1 MYNPRMPE
9 WIGHIIGKVRIEK
22 YLARGGMAE
31 VYLGT
36 HLTLERPV
44 AVKVLHSHI
53 EAEPELLTRFQREA
67 KVVAGLRHPN
77 IVQVFDFDTHEGH
90 PYLVMEY
97 VNGLSFS
104 TYLHRL
110 HEKNQ
115 KLSFKQIAHLIKAL
129 ASGIDYAHAQGVI
142 HRDIKPANILLHST
156 SGDFF
161 VDRPLTR
168 NTDPILTDFG
178 LVRIA
183 HSGTQTATGLVSGTP
198 KYMSPEQARGDK
210 VDHRTDIYSLGVV
223 LYELL
228 AGHAPFEGDST
239 LVVIYKHI
247 HEPPPLIENISLP
260 LQAVVNRALAKSPED
275 RYQSAGEMAMD
286 FLEAIGMHAEAETIN
301 PPQLLVPGP
310 APVPGKPKP
319 ARNAIWLGAGIFVCA
334 CTGVLLVSALGLS
347 AASAL
352 PWLKNVQFISQ
363 ALATPTS
370 GYIPAT
376 SGPAG
381 VLRFQDGTSAMDQ
394 ITISAE
400 LAPLPEHTQYEAWL
414 IDDDHELK

>member
-1 MYNPRMPE
+1 MYNPSMPE
-9 WIGHIIGKVRIEK
+9 WIGHIVGKVRIEK

-53 EAEPELLTRFQREA
+53 ESEPELLTRFQREA
-67 KVVAGLRHPN
+67 KVVASLRHPN
-77 IVQVFDFDTHEGH
+77 IVQVFDFDMYEGH

-97 VNGLSFS
+97 INGLSFS
-104 TYLHRL
+104 TYLHHL

-115 KLSFKQIAHLIKAL
+115 KLSFKQIAYLLKAL
-129 ASGIDYAHAQGVI
+129 ASGIDYAHSQGVI

-161 VDRPLTR
+161 VDRPLTK

-183 HSGTQTATGLVSGTP
+183 HSATQTATGLVSGTP
-198 KYMSPEQARGDK
+198 KYMSPEQARGEK
-210 VDHRTDIYSLGVV
+210 VDHRTDIYSLGVI

-239 LVVIYKHI
+239 LVVIYKHL

-260 LQAVVNRALAKSPED
+260 
-275 RYQSAGEMAMD
+275 
-286 FLEAIGMHAEAETIN
+286 
-301 PPQLLVPGP
+301 
-310 APVPGKPKP
+310 
-319 ARNAIWLGAGIFVCA
+319 
-334 CTGVLLVSALGLS
+334 
-347 AASAL
+347 
-352 PWLKNVQFISQ
+352 
-363 ALATPTS
+363 
-370 GYIPAT
+370 
-376 SGPAG
+376 
-381 VLRFQDGTSAMDQ
+381 
-394 ITISAE
+394 
-400 LAPLPEHTQYEAWL
+400 
-414 IDDDHELK
+414 